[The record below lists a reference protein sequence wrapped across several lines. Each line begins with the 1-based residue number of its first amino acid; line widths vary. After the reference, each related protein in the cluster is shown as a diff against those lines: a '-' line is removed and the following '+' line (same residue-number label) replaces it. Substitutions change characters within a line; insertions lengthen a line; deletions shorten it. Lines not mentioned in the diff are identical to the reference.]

1 MDQTAETVL
10 RLDGTKGAGRK
21 ASKGLKAMP
30 SAFLALPSRSVM
42 PSHSKTSPRPSP
54 DSTVDMGMGLSCNP
68 ADWNDLLND
77 SLCTRMPVLDLLQE
91 DGFSAFPPEDLE
103 YFGSQLQ
110 TDGCTLNFIQ
120 PMALPTYLPSAALE
134 KQMMYSTFID
144 TYLPRRMGHTGD
156 AHFSF
161 LQHLITTPQL
171 RPEVDNALDA
181 LSMVQVGSFYKDQ
194 TLIRGSIKAYS
205 ASLNGLIRSLSTS
218 ASSGNDSVTDDYVL
232 ATVNILATC
241 EFYDEISQMGTGWS
255 HHIDGSRQLLEARGP
270 DSVQSYLSL
279 MLFSNMKHGALCH
292 GYLTRKGT
300 FLGRKEW
307 RAVAERVPFYEKD
320 SSSKFYD
327 LALQVPALLEREDQL
342 DEKGDRVTAGEL
354 DQLLLDVRNIETGL
368 KTWWQDFKSSLGNL
382 QPYWLVSIDEFEAF
396 KNLVKDEAKVVD
408 KAWMFPNFMFAYLIS
423 CYWDTMHFLRTCVK
437 NIHLRRYEISAKSH
451 EEARQWFPP
460 AEEIVTEDEL
470 LEYVMNM
477 VRCFP
482 YFTEPSSSATGSIG
496 IFLPLRTAAL
506 YCAQHGHWAL
516 LKWLG
521 EVRDCVFVKGMRPP
535 FVKQRQ
541 PKASQKLFVVT
552 RPPGSALVE
561 AEREKALLT
570 QNLGSENSSLK
581 NQNTR
586 H

>member
-1 MDQTAETVL
+1 M
-10 RLDGTKGAGRK
+10 
-21 ASKGLKAMP
+21 
-30 SAFLALPSRSVM
+30 
-42 PSHSKTSPRPSP
+42 
-54 DSTVDMGMGLSCNP
+54 
-68 ADWNDLLND
+68 
-77 SLCTRMPVLDLLQE
+77 
-91 DGFSAFPPEDLE
+91 
-103 YFGSQLQ
+103 
-110 TDGCTLNFIQ
+110 I
-120 PMALPTYLPSAALE
+120 
-134 KQMMYSTFID
+134 YSTFMD
-144 TYLPRRMGHTGD
+144 TYLPKRIGQKGD

-194 TLIRGSIKAYS
+194 SLIRGSIKAYS
-205 ASLNGLIRSLSTS
+205 ASLNGLIRTLSNS

-279 MLFSNMKHGALCH
+279 MLFSNMKHGGLSHA
-292 GYLTRKGT
+292 YLTRKGT

-307 RAVAERVPFYEKD
+307 RAVAKRVPFYEKD
-320 SSSKFYD
+320 RSSKFYD
-327 LALQVPALLEREDQL
+327 LALQVPALLERQDQL
-342 DEKGDRVTAGEL
+342 DERGDSVTTGEL
-354 DQLLLDVRNIETGL
+354 DQLLLDVRNIEAGL
-368 KTWWQDFKSSLGNL
+368 RTWWKDFRSSLGNL
-382 QPYWLVSIDEFEAF
+382 QPYWLVSIDEFDAF
-396 KNLVKDEAKVVD
+396 KNLVKDEARTVD

-423 CYWDTMHFLRTCVK
+423 CYWDTMHFLRTSVK
-437 NIHLRRYEISAKSH
+437 NLHLRRYEVSAKSH
-451 EEARQWFPP
+451 DDEDRQWFPP

-496 IFLPLRTAAL
+496 IFLPLRTSAL

-521 EVRDCVFVKGMRPP
+521 EVRDHVFVKGMRPP
-535 FVKQRQ
+535 SVKERQ
-541 PKASQKLFVVT
+541 PRGSSKLFVMT
-552 RPPGSALVE
+552 RPPGSALVG
-561 AEREKALLT
+561 AR
-570 QNLGSENSSLK
+570 G
-581 NQNTR
+581 
-586 H
+586 